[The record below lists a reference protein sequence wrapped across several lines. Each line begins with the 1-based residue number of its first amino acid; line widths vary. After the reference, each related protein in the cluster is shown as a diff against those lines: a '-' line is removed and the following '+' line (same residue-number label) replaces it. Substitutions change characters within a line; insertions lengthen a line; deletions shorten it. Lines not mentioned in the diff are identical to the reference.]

1 MAAPEIL
8 LTEEQRLEFTQIPQN
23 ISEWEIA
30 KYYTFTDNDMEII
43 NRHRRDY
50 NRIGFAVQLCCLRNP
65 GWSLSNINEIPDKV
79 LNYIA
84 EQLQVNPKEF
94 EQYAQR
100 ENTRIEHLQELREEY
115 GYKSFTDADSKN
127 LFEFLMPYAMENDN
141 VGRLIKLCIEE
152 LKRQMV
158 ILPGITTIEKLVN
171 EVLQRADDTVINL
184 INESLTD
191 VQKQRLNE
199 LIESPNET
207 DRTILSYLKED
218 PGQSS
223 PKAFID
229 VIDRLEII
237 RKLDLNLNIDGI
249 HPNRVRQLSRL
260 GSKYEPHSFRR
271 FEESKRYAMLALYLY
286 DLSQSLIDLAVEI
299 HDKQINIFLSKGRKK
314 QEEIQK
320 QNGKTLNEKVI
331 QFADIG
337 AALIKAKKEG
347 LDPFKTIES
356 VMPWDKMVASVEEAK
371 KLARPVSYDYL
382 DLLDSRYNQLRKYTP
397 ALVKHLEFSST
408 NTALEPL
415 IDALKV
421 INDMNET
428 GKRRV
433 PEDAPLGFVSNRW
446 NKYVFEPGG
455 TINKHYYEF
464 AAYTELKNRIRS
476 GDVAV
481 KGSRNYKNFDEYLV
495 SKNDWDKRKSTSSK
509 LAVSLSLEEYLE
521 ERKDSLHKRL
531 QWVSKNASKL
541 DGVSIGNDKI
551 HVDKLEKDTPEEASA
566 LSEKLYKMIPRV
578 KISDLLIEVASWTN
592 FDRYFIHASTGNA
605 AKNDEKAV
613 LMAALMAMG
622 TNIGLVK
629 MADSTPGI
637 SYHQMANTAQWRM
650 YDDAMK
656 RVQATLVNYQHKQ
669 FLSSYWGDGSTS
681 SSDGMRVQV
690 GVSSLHAEHN
700 PHYGSEKGTTM
711 YRFVSD
717 QFSSFYTKVINTNAR
732 DAVHVIDGLLY
743 HETDLCIDEH
753 YTDTAG
759 YTDQVFGLSH
769 LLGFRFAPRIRD
781 ISELKLYSFSKPSE
795 YSKIENII
803 QGKINTR
810 IIQENYD
817 DVLRLAHS
825 IRDGKVS
832 GSLIMSKL
840 GSYARQNA
848 LATALREMGRIE
860 KTIFILDYIS
870 NESLRRRIQRGL
882 NKGEAVNA
890 LARAIFFG
898 KRGELRERELQD
910 QLQRVSALNILINT
924 ISIWNTTY
932 LQKAIDYLKSSGN
945 HFNEDLLKHI
955 APLGWEHINFL
966 GEYTFDMRNVP
977 EGDELRPLNLGK

>member
-1 MAAPEIL
+1 
-8 LTEEQRLEFTQIPQN
+8 
-23 ISEWEIA
+23 
-30 KYYTFTDNDMEII
+30 
-43 NRHRRDY
+43 
-50 NRIGFAVQLCCLRNP
+50 
-65 GWSLSNINEIPDKV
+65 
-79 LNYIA
+79 
-84 EQLQVNPKEF
+84 
-94 EQYAQR
+94 
-100 ENTRIEHLQELREEY
+100 
-115 GYKSFTDADSKN
+115 
-127 LFEFLMPYAMENDN
+127 MPYAMENDN
-141 VGRLIKLCIEE
+141 VGRLIRIAIEE
-152 LKRQMV
+152 IKKQTV
-158 ILPGITTIEKLVN
+158 ILPGITTIEKIVN
-171 EVLQRADDTVINL
+171 DVLQRADNTAISL

-191 VQKQRLNE
+191 KQKKGLDE
-199 LIESPNET
+199 LIGSPDENT
-207 DRTILSYLKED
+207 KTTLAYLKED

-223 PKAFID
+223 PKAFMD
-229 VIDRLEII
+229 VIDRLEVI
-237 RKLDLNLNIDGI
+237 RKIKLNLNIEGI
-249 HPNRVRQLSRL
+249 HPNRLRQLSRL

-299 HDKQINIFLSKGRKK
+299 HDKQINIFLSKGRKD
-314 QEEIQK
+314 QEEMQK
-320 QNGKTLNEKVI
+320 QNGKSLNEKVI
-331 QFADIG
+331 QFVDIG
-337 AALIKAKKEG
+337 AALIKAKNEA
-347 LDPFKTIES
+347 LDPFKTIET
-356 VMPWDKMVASVEEAK
+356 VMPWDKIVDSVEEVK
-371 KLARPVSYDYL
+371 KLTRPANYDYL

-397 ALVKHLEFSST
+397 ALVKHLEFSSA
-408 NTALEPL
+408 NTSMKPL
-415 IDALKV
+415 INALKV

-433 PEDAPLGFVSNRW
+433 PDDAPLGFVSNRW

-481 KGSRNYKNFDEYLV
+481 KGSRNYRNFDEYLV
-495 SKNDWDKRKSTSSK
+495 SKNDWDRKKPEASK
-509 LAVSLSLEEYLE
+509 LAASLSFEEYMQ
-521 ERKDSLHKRL
+521 ERTKSLHKRL
-531 QWVSKNASKL
+531 LWISKNADKL
-541 DGVSIGNDKI
+541 DGVSISDDKI
-551 HVDKLEKDTPEEASA
+551 HVDKLEKDTPEDALA
-566 LSEKLYKMIPRV
+566 LSNDLHKMLPRIKLP
-578 KISDLLIEVASWTN
+578 DLLIEVASWTN
-592 FDRYFIHASTGNA
+592 FDRNFIHASTGDT
-605 AKNDEKAV
+605 AKNDEEAV
-613 LMAALMAMG
+613 VMAALMVMG
-622 TNIGLVK
+622 TNIGLAK
-629 MADSTPGI
+629 MADSPGI
-637 SYHQMANTAQWRM
+637 TYRQMANAAQWRM
-650 YDDAMK
+650 YDDAM
-656 RVQATLVNYQHKQ
+656 RRAQATLVNYQHKQ

-732 DAVHVIDGLLY
+732 DAVYVIDGLLY
-743 HETDLCIDEH
+743 HETELCINEH
-753 YTDTAG
+753 YTDTTG

-781 ISELKLYSFSKPSE
+781 ISELKLYSFSRPGE
-795 YSKIENII
+795 YPKIENII
-803 QGKINTR
+803 QGKINTK

-825 IRDGKVS
+825 IREGKVS

-890 LARAIFFG
+890 MSRAIFFG

-910 QLQRVSALNILINT
+910 QLQRASALNILINA

-932 LQKAIDYLKSSGN
+932 LQKAVDYMKSTGGLD
-945 HFNEDLLKHI
+945 EDLLKHI
-955 APLGWEHINFL
+955 ASLGWEHINFL
-966 GEYTFDMRNVP
+966 GEYSFDISNASEP
-977 EGDELRPLNLGK
+977 DELRPLNIGI